1 MNRLGL
7 GAGNPKHRKIVTPE
21 YKYWWFWSWKFRN
34 EFACTL
40 LL

>member
-21 YKYWWFWSWKFRN
+21 YKYWWFWS
-34 EFACTL
+34 
-40 LL
+40 